1 MARKLAAV
9 VFSLGCVQAGPLMA
23 LGLGEIS
30 LESYLNEPLRA
41 EVDLLNVQ
49 GLHEDQIR
57 IRLATAEDFKRMG
70 VDRAYFLTS
79 ISFNVEIDD
88 SGRARIVL
96 TSEDPVL
103 EPYLDF
109 IVEARWPSGRLLR
122 EYTVLVDP
130 PVFDQAVPVVSA
142 SERVADIDGQPA
154 PAKKKSTEVVTSGTR
169 VDLKQGDLAPGE
181 MPRRSFNAD
190 TANTPI
196 SGSRYMI
203 HRDDTLWSIASRA
216 RPGGASVQ
224 QTMLDIQRLN
234 PDAFINGNINLI
246 KAGYIIYLPT
256 QAEIS
261 SADLDAANQVVRQQN
276 EAWREGRASGTV
288 YTGPSLRI
296 SAEEPGEAA
305 AAGAAAGGAG
315 SAAGAVTAA
324 TSTNVALEELAES
337 ELARAELQERLVAME
352 AQVETLERIVS
363 LKDDQIAALQG
374 VIAGEQGTDGAGNDA
389 AALGDE
395 LLAEI
400 EQLDAAA
407 AADAAEDE
415 LQLAGSEAAAD
426 GTADAT
432 AAAETAA
439 EETAAAE
446 TAEVVEEEVVVAEP
460 APAATKPAE
469 GMSSLW
475 YILGA
480 VVVALLGWLFLR
492 RRKDTD
498 DEGDELDTSPVVA
511 APVDAFADV
520 ELTEQE
526 VELEAPEDVQPQS
539 PEESPEDE
547 LAAAR
552 KENRGYGQRKHD
564 EYASDIEANGALAEA
579 DIYIAY
585 GRYPQAIDL
594 LRNALLNDPGNAAY
608 RLKLLQLYTETGDRA
623 AAEQQLTELE
633 SLGDEDSL
641 AAARE
646 ALAAARQDA
655 VPVTDNAGRDLLGES
670 GETLESDFSD
680 LAIEEPETGES
691 LEDDLDLSVDFERAG
706 SDADSMEEELVIA
719 AESDGL
725 STKLDL
731 ARAYMDMGDDDGA
744 RQILEEVAAEGS
756 AELQEEARALL
767 ERIG

>member
-1 MARKLAAV
+1 
-9 VFSLGCVQAGPLMA
+9 MA

-57 IRLATAEDFKRMG
+57 IRLATSEDFKRMG

-79 ISFNVEIDD
+79 ISFDVEIDD
-88 SGRARIVL
+88 SGQARIVL
-96 TSEDPVL
+96 TSQDPVL

-142 SERVADIDGQPA
+142 SERVAEMDGEPA
-154 PAKKKSTEVVTSGTR
+154 PAKKKTTEVVTSGTR
-169 VDLKQGDLAPGE
+169 VGLAQGDLAPGE
-181 MPRRSFNAD
+181 MPRRAFNAD
-190 TANTPI
+190 TSNAPI
-196 SGSRYMI
+196 SGSEYMI
-203 HRDDTLWSIASRA
+203 HRDDTLWGIASRA
-216 RPGGASVQ
+216 RPAGASVQ
-224 QTMLDIQRLN
+224 QTMLEIQRLN
-234 PDAFINGNINLI
+234 PNAFINGNINLI

-256 QAEIS
+256 PAEIS
-261 SADLDAANQVVRQQN
+261 SADPDTANQVVRQQN

-305 AAGAAAGGAG
+305 AAGAVAGGGAG
-315 SAAGAVTAA
+315 AEAGDVTAA
-324 TSTNVALEELAES
+324 TSANVALEELEES
-337 ELARAELQERLVAME
+337 ELARAELQERLVSME
-352 AQVETLERIVS
+352 QQVETLQRIVS

-374 VIAGEQGTDGAGNDA
+374 VIAGEQGDDGAIGDA

-395 LLAEI
+395 LLEEI
-400 EQLDAAA
+400 EQL
-407 AADAAEDE
+407 
-415 LQLAGSEAAAD
+415 EAAA
-426 GTADAT
+426 GEDAAVDEVQT
-432 AAAETAA
+432 SAPEPEAAPETVV
-439 EETAAAE
+439 
-446 TAEVVEEEVVVAEP
+446 VVEEEVVVEEP
-460 APAATKPAE
+460 VPAAVEPPPAAARPDQ
-469 GMSSLW
+469 GVSWLW

-480 VVVALLGWLFLR
+480 AVAALLGWLFLR
-492 RRKDTD
+492 RRKDTE
-498 DEGDELDTSPVVA
+498 EGSDELDTGVVA
-511 APVDAFADV
+511 AAPADAYADV
-520 ELTEQE
+520 ELKEQE
-526 VELEAPEDVQPQS
+526 VELEAPQDLQQAGSEEALEDG
-539 PEESPEDE
+539 
-547 LAAAR
+547 AAAAQ
-552 KENRGYGQRKHD
+552 ENRGYGQRKHD
-564 EYASDIEANGALAEA
+564 EYASDVEANGALAEA

-623 AAEQQLTELE
+623 AAEQQLAELE
-633 SLGDEDSL
+633 SLGDEASL

-646 ALAAARQDA
+646 TLAGAREGAPTAADA
-655 VPVTDNAGRDLLGES
+655 ADGELLRES

-680 LAIEEPETGES
+680 LAIEEEPQTGDS

-706 SDADSMEEELVIA
+706 EDADSIDEELVIA

>member
-1 MARKLAAV
+1 
-9 VFSLGCVQAGPLMA
+9 MA

-57 IRLATAEDFKRMG
+57 IRLATSEDFKRMG

-130 PVFDQAVPVVSA
+130 PVFDSAVPVVSA
-142 SERVADIDGQPA
+142 SERVAEIDGQPA
-154 PAKKKSTEVVTSGTR
+154 PAKKKTTEVVTSGTR

-190 TANTPI
+190 TANAPI

-261 SADLDAANQVVRQQN
+261 SSDPNTANQVVRQQN

-296 SAEEPGEAA
+296 SAEEPGEPA
-305 AAGAAAGGAG
+305 AAGAVAGGAG
-315 SAAGAVTAA
+315 SEAGAVTAA

-374 VIAGEQGTDGAGNDA
+374 VIAGEQGADGAGSDA

-415 LQLAGSEAAAD
+415 LQLAGSEAA
-426 GTADAT
+426 
-432 AAAETAA
+432 
-439 EETAAAE
+439 EETAAVDTAAE
-446 TAEVVEEEVVVAEP
+446 DTAAGETVAADTAAVDTVEEEVVVAEP
-460 APAATKPAE
+460 APAAAKPAE

-480 VVVALLGWLFLR
+480 VVLAVLGWLFMR

-498 DEGDELDTSPVVA
+498 DEGDELDTTPVAA

-526 VELEAPEDVQPQS
+526 VELEEPEDAQPQS
-539 PEESPEDE
+539 PEASPEDE
-547 LAAAR
+547 VAAAR

-564 EYASDIEANGALAEA
+564 EYASDVEANGALAEA

-608 RLKLLQLYTETGDRA
+608 RLKLLQLYAETGDRA
-623 AAEQQLTELE
+623 AAEQQLAELE

-646 ALAAARQDA
+646 TLAAAREDA
-655 VPVTDNAGRDLLGES
+655 AAPVAVNAGSDLLRES

-680 LAIEEPETGES
+680 LEIEEPETGDS

>member
-181 MPRRSFNAD
+181 MPRRSFNAE
-190 TANTPI
+190 TANAPI

-261 SADLDAANQVVRQQN
+261 SADLDTANQVVRQQN

-315 SAAGAVTAA
+315 SEAGAVTAA

-492 RRKDTD
+492 RRKETD

-608 RLKLLQLYTETGDRA
+608 RLKLLQLYTETGDRT
-623 AAEQQLTELE
+623 AAEQQLAELE

-646 ALAAARQDA
+646 TLAAARQDA
-655 VPVTDNAGRDLLGES
+655 APVADNAGRDLLGES
-670 GETLESDFSD
+670 GATLESDFSD
-680 LAIEEPETGES
+680 LEIEEPETGES

>member
-57 IRLATAEDFKRMG
+57 VRLATSEDFKRMG

-79 ISFNVEIDD
+79 ISFDVEIDD

-130 PVFDQAVPVVSA
+130 PVFDQTVPVVSA
-142 SERVADIDGQPA
+142 SERVAEMEGEPA
-154 PAKKKSTEVVTSGTR
+154 PAKKKTTEVATSGTR
-169 VDLKQGDLAPGE
+169 VELKQGDLAPGE
-181 MPRRSFNAD
+181 MPRRAYNAG
-190 TANTPI
+190 TANAPI
-196 SGSRYMI
+196 SGSQYMI
-203 HRDDTLWSIASRA
+203 HRDDTLWGIASRA
-216 RPGGASVQ
+216 RPAGASVQ

-256 QAEIS
+256 QDEIS
-261 SADLDAANQVVRQQN
+261 SADPMAANQVVREQN

-296 SAEEPGEAA
+296 SAEEPGEATA
-305 AAGAAAGGAG
+305 PGTAAGSGASAEAG
-315 SAAGAVTAA
+315 SMTAG
-324 TSTNVALEELAES
+324 TSTNMALEELEES
-337 ELARAELQERLVAME
+337 ELARAELQERLLAME
-352 AQVETLERIVS
+352 QQVETLERIVS

-374 VIAGEQGTDGAGNDA
+374 VIAGEQAADGDSGDA
-389 AALGDE
+389 VALGDQ

-400 EQLDAAA
+400 EQL
-407 AADAAEDE
+407 
-415 LQLAGSEAAAD
+415 EAAAD
-426 GTADAT
+426 EE
-432 AAAETAA
+432 AAVDEAQAPAPAPEAAVETL
-439 EETAAAE
+439 
-446 TAEVVEEEVVVAEP
+446 EVVEDEVVVAEEP
-460 APAATKPAE
+460 APAAVEPPPAAARPAE

-475 YILGA
+475 YILA
-480 VVVALLGWLFLR
+480 ALVAALLGWLFLR

-498 DEGDELDTSPVVA
+498 EDGDELDTGPVAA

-520 ELTEQE
+520 KLTEQA
-526 VELEAPEDVQPQS
+526 VELETPEDLHQ
-539 PEESPEDE
+539 ESPAEALEDE
-547 LAAAR
+547 IAVPR
-552 KENRGYGQRKHD
+552 KEDRGYGQRKHD
-564 EYASDIEANGALAEA
+564 EYASDVEANGALAEA

-594 LRNALLNDPGNAAY
+594 LRNALLNDPGNSAY
-608 RLKLLQLYTETGDRA
+608 RLKLLQLYAETGDRA
-623 AAEQQLTELE
+623 AAEQQLAELE
-633 SLGDEDSL
+633 SLGDEASL

-646 ALAAARQDA
+646 TLASAREETAAGAADA
-655 VPVTDNAGRDLLGES
+655 SSDLLRET

-680 LAIEEPETGES
+680 LAIEEPLAGDS
-691 LEDDLDLSVDFERAG
+691 LEDELDLSADFERVGGDAG
-706 SDADSMEEELVIA
+706 STEEELVIA

-767 ERIG
+767 DRIG

>member
-1 MARKLAAV
+1 
-9 VFSLGCVQAGPLMA
+9 
-23 LGLGEIS
+23 
-30 LESYLNEPLRA
+30 
-41 EVDLLNVQ
+41 
-49 GLHEDQIR
+49 
-57 IRLATAEDFKRMG
+57 MG

-109 IVEARWPSGRLLR
+109 IVEARWPSGRR
-122 EYTVLVDP
+122 VHHYTVLVDP

-142 SERVADIDGQPA
+142 SERVAEIDGQPA
-154 PAKKKSTEVVTSGTR
+154 PAKKKTTEVVTSGTR

-181 MPRRSFNAD
+181 MPRRSFNAE
-190 TANTPI
+190 TANAPI

-261 SADLDAANQVVRQQN
+261 SADLDTANQVVRQQN

-315 SAAGAVTAA
+315 SEAGAVTAA

-374 VIAGEQGTDGAGNDA
+374 VIAGEQGTDGAGSEA

-415 LQLAGSEAAAD
+415 LQLAGSEAA
-426 GTADAT
+426 G
-432 AAAETAA
+432 ETAA
-439 EETAAAE
+439 EETAAE
-446 TAEVVEEEVVVAEP
+446 DTAEVVEEEVVVAEP

-480 VVVALLGWLFLR
+480 VVVAVLGWLFLR

-498 DEGDELDTSPVVA
+498 DEGDELDTSPVAA

-526 VELEAPEDVQPQS
+526 VELEEPEELQEES
-539 PEESPEDE
+539 PEQPPEDE
-547 LAAAR
+547 LAVAR

-564 EYASDIEANGALAEA
+564 EYASDVEANGALAEA

-608 RLKLLQLYTETGDRA
+608 RLKLLQLYTETGDRT
-623 AAEQQLTELE
+623 AAEQQLAELE

-646 ALAAARQDA
+646 TLAAARQDA
-655 VPVTDNAGRDLLGES
+655 APVADNAGRDLLGES
-670 GETLESDFSD
+670 GATLESDFSD
-680 LAIEEPETGES
+680 LEIEEPETGES

-731 ARAYMDMGDDDGA
+731 ARAYMDMGDDDA
-744 RQILEEVAAEGS
+744 R
-756 AELQEEARALL
+756 
-767 ERIG
+767 

>member
-57 IRLATAEDFKRMG
+57 IRLATSEDFKRMG

-296 SAEEPGEAA
+296 SAEEPGEAT
-305 AAGAAAGGAG
+305 AAGAVAGGAG
-315 SAAGAVTAA
+315 SEAGAVTAA

-374 VIAGEQGTDGAGNDA
+374 VIAGEQGTDGAGSEA

-407 AADAAEDE
+407 AADADE
-415 LQLAGSEAAAD
+415 AVLRAGIQRVLAVDEFRVQD
-426 GTADAT
+426 H
-432 AAAETAA
+432 
-439 EETAAAE
+439 
-446 TAEVVEEEVVVAEP
+446 
-460 APAATKPAE
+460 
-469 GMSSLW
+469 
-475 YILGA
+475 I
-480 VVVALLGWLFLR
+480 ALL
-492 RRKDTD
+492 
-498 DEGDELDTSPVVA
+498 P
-511 APVDAFADV
+511 
-520 ELTEQE
+520 
-526 VELEAPEDVQPQS
+526 
-539 PEESPEDE
+539 
-547 LAAAR
+547 
-552 KENRGYGQRKHD
+552 
-564 EYASDIEANGALAEA
+564 
-579 DIYIAY
+579 
-585 GRYPQAIDL
+585 
-594 LRNALLNDPGNAAY
+594 
-608 RLKLLQLYTETGDRA
+608 
-623 AAEQQLTELE
+623 
-633 SLGDEDSL
+633 
-641 AAARE
+641 
-646 ALAAARQDA
+646 
-655 VPVTDNAGRDLLGES
+655 
-670 GETLESDFSD
+670 
-680 LAIEEPETGES
+680 
-691 LEDDLDLSVDFERAG
+691 
-706 SDADSMEEELVIA
+706 
-719 AESDGL
+719 
-725 STKLDL
+725 
-731 ARAYMDMGDDDGA
+731 
-744 RQILEEVAAEGS
+744 
-756 AELQEEARALL
+756 
-767 ERIG
+767 

>member
-57 IRLATAEDFKRMG
+57 IRLATSEDFKRMG

-142 SERVADIDGQPA
+142 SERVAEIDGQPA
-154 PAKKKSTEVVTSGTR
+154 PAKKKTTEVVTSGTR

-261 SADLDAANQVVRQQN
+261 SSDPATANQVVRQQN

-305 AAGAAAGGAG
+305 AAGAVAGGAG
-315 SAAGAVTAA
+315 SEAGAVTAA

-374 VIAGEQGTDGAGNDA
+374 VIAGEQGTDGAGSEA

-415 LQLAGSEAAAD
+415 LQLAGSEAA
-426 GTADAT
+426 G
-432 AAAETAA
+432 ETAA
-439 EETAAAE
+439 EETAAE
-446 TAEVVEEEVVVAEP
+446 DTAEVVEEEVVVAEP

-480 VVVALLGWLFLR
+480 VVVAVLGWLFLR

-498 DEGDELDTSPVVA
+498 DEGDELDTSPVAA

-526 VELEAPEDVQPQS
+526 VELEEPEELQEES
-539 PEESPEDE
+539 PEQPPEDE
-547 LAAAR
+547 LAVAR

-564 EYASDIEANGALAEA
+564 EYASDVEANGALAEA

-608 RLKLLQLYTETGDRA
+608 RLKLLQLYAETGDRA
-623 AAEQQLTELE
+623 AAEQQLAELE

-646 ALAAARQDA
+646 TLAAAREDA
-655 VPVTDNAGRDLLGES
+655 AAPVAVNAGSDLLKES

-680 LAIEEPETGES
+680 LEIEEPETGDS

>member
-1 MARKLAAV
+1 
-9 VFSLGCVQAGPLMA
+9 MA

-57 IRLATAEDFKRMG
+57 IRLATSEDFKRMG

-79 ISFNVEIDD
+79 ISFDVEIDD

-96 TSEDPVL
+96 SSEDPVL

-130 PVFDQAVPVVSA
+130 PVFDQAVPVMSA
-142 SERVADIDGQPA
+142 SERVAEMDGEPA
-154 PAKKKSTEVVTSGTR
+154 PAKKKTSEVASSGTR

-181 MPRRSFNAD
+181 MPRRGFNAD
-190 TANTPI
+190 TSSAPI
-196 SGSRYMI
+196 SGSQYMI
-203 HRDDTLWSIASRA
+203 HRDDTLWGIASRA
-216 RPGGASVQ
+216 RPSGASVQ

-234 PDAFINGNINLI
+234 PNAFINGNINLI

-261 SADLDAANQVVRQQN
+261 SSDPATADQVVRQQN

-296 SAEEPGEAA
+296 SAEEPGESAA
-305 AAGAAAGGAG
+305 PAAGAGTG
-315 SAAGAVTAA
+315 AAGAGADAGGVTAA
-324 TSTNVALEELAES
+324 TSANVALEELEES
-337 ELARAELQERLVAME
+337 ELARAELQERLGAME
-352 AQVETLERIVS
+352 QQVETLERIVS

-374 VIAGEQGTDGAGNDA
+374 VIAGEQATDGSSGDA
-389 AALGDE
+389 AEAGE
-395 LLAEI
+395 NLLAEI
-400 EQLDAAA
+400 EQLEAAA
-407 AADAAEDE
+407 AADAAVDE
-415 LQLAGSEAAAD
+415 LDASAPESEP
-426 GTADAT
+426 
-432 AAAETAA
+432 ETAA
-439 EETAAAE
+439 ETTVA
-446 TAEVVEEEVVVAEP
+446 VVEEEVVVEEP
-460 APAATKPAE
+460 APAAAEPTPAAAKPDGA
-469 GMSSLW
+469 MSSLW

-480 VVVALLGWLFLR
+480 VVVALLGWLLLR

-498 DEGDELDTSPVVA
+498 DDSDELDTSPVAA
-511 APVDAFADV
+511 APADAFADV

-526 VELEAPEDVQPQS
+526 VELEAPEELPLAS
-539 PEESPEDE
+539 AEAAPEDE
-547 LAAAR
+547 VAAAR
-552 KENRGYGQRKHD
+552 KESRGYGQRKHD

-633 SLGDEDSL
+633 SLGDEASL

-646 ALAAARQDA
+646 TLADVRADAA
-655 VPVTDNAGRDLLGES
+655 PVAGDPGSELLRES

-680 LAIEEPETGES
+680 LAIEEPQTGDS
-691 LEDDLDLSVDFERAG
+691 LEEDDLDLSVDFERAEG
-706 SDADSMEEELVIA
+706 DADSMDEDLVIA

-767 ERIG
+767 DRIG